1 MFKADSFDFDFM
13 KLRRYAIILSTVLI
27 IASIG
32 LLLTRGL
39 NLGIDFAGGNL
50 LQISFAENVNVSEIR
65 DALADAGQ
73 ENAVIQAYE
82 DNSFIIR
89 IKADAESVRKEVLT
103 VLRSNFE
110 GLELL
115 RFEKVGPAIGS
126 QMRTDAIIAVLLAL
140 AGILIYI
147 TVRFQFRFAIAS
159 VIALLHDSIITL
171 GFFSLTGRE
180 ISLPFVAAILTLV
193 GYSLNDTIVVLD
205 RVRENWKNLKIWGI
219 VRLMNNSINRTLSR
233 TINTSLT
240 TFFPVLAFFIFGGPV
255 LANFSIALLIGIIVG
270 TYSSIYVAGS
280 VLSEWYSKKPQN

>member
-1 MFKADSFDFDFM
+1 MIKADSFDFDFM
-13 KLRRYAIILSTVLI
+13 KMRRFAIILSTVLVL
-27 IASIG
+27 ASIV

-50 LQISFAENVNVSEIR
+50 LQVSFTENVEVSELR
-65 DALADAGQ
+65 DVLATSGQ
-73 ENAVIQAYE
+73 ENAVIQSYDE
-82 DNSFIIR
+82 NSFIIR
-89 IKADAESVRKEVLT
+89 IKADEESVRKEVLT
-103 VLRSNFE
+103 VLRSSFE

-126 QMRTDAIIAVLLAL
+126 QLRNDAIIAVMIAL
-140 AGILIYI
+140 AGILVYI
-147 TVRFQFRFAIAS
+147 TVRFQFRFAVVS

-171 GFFSLTGRE
+171 GIFSLTGRE

-205 RVRENWKNLKIWGI
+205 RVRENWKHLKKWGI
-219 VRLMNNSINRTLSR
+219 IRVMNESINRTISR

-240 TFFPVLAFFIFGGPV
+240 TFFPVLAFFLFGGPV

-270 TYSSIYVAGS
+270 TYSSIYIAGS
-280 VLSEWYSKKPQN
+280 VISEWYLKSPQN